1 MIKLYFRYDKYEGEL
16 TPMIKIKRT
25 PGPSGKKSTN
35 PSNVL
40 YEKGSVVAVRNES
53 GLYFV

>member
-1 MIKLYFRYDKYEGEL
+1 
-16 TPMIKIKRT
+16 MIKIKRA

-40 YEKGSVVAVRNES
+40 YEKGSVVAVKNES